1 MKNRI
6 HINQQTCKYM
16 DIEILHLIEGAK
28 KAKGLAVVI
37 DVFRAFSLACYIMDK
52 GAKTIIPVG
61 DIDIAYQ
68 LKEKNPKYVLV
79 GERNEKIMPGFDFG
93 NSPFQIKDTDLTGKT
108 VVHTTSAGTQ
118 GLVNTINADET
129 ITGSFVNAD
138 AIIRYIQM
146 KNPDHVSLVCMGYA
160 ASHPT
165 EEDTFCAEYIQA
177 GLQGEKTDYDEM
189 VKVMRQTSG
198 ARFFIPEKQSHA
210 PSEDFY
216 LCTKKGIFNFVLI
229 AEKSKDNHIHLKKI

>member
-1 MKNRI
+1 MK
-6 HINQQTCKYM
+6 
-16 DIEILHLIEGAK
+16 IEILHLVEGAK

-52 GAKTIIPVG
+52 GAETIIPVG
-61 DIDIAYQ
+61 KIDVAYH
-68 LKEKNPKYVLV
+68 LKEKNPEYLLV

-93 NSPFQIKDTDLTGKT
+93 NSPYQVKDTVLKDKT

-118 GLVNTINADET
+118 GLVNTTNAEET

-146 KNPDHVSLVCMGYA
+146 KNPEHVSLVCMGYA
-160 ASHPT
+160 ANHPT
-165 EEDTFCAEYIQA
+165 EEDTFCAEYIKA
-177 GLQGEKTDYDEM
+177 GLRGKKVNYEEM
-189 VKVMRQTSG
+189 VNVMRQTSG
-198 ARFFIPEKQSHA
+198 ERFFIPEKQSHA

-216 LCTKKGIFNFVLI
+216 LCTKKGIFDFVLI
-229 AEKSKDNHIHLKKI
+229 AEKRDNGHIHLTKKKT

>member
-1 MKNRI
+1 MR
-6 HINQQTCKYM
+6 
-16 DIEILHLIEGAK
+16 IEILHLVEGAK

-52 GAKTIIPVG
+52 GAETIIPVG
-61 DIDIAYQ
+61 NIDTAYQ
-68 LKEKNPKYVLV
+68 LKKDNPEYLLV

-93 NSPFQIKDTDLTGKT
+93 NSPYQVKDAVFKGKT

-118 GLVNTINADET
+118 GLVNTSNADET

-146 KNPDHVSLVCMGYA
+146 KNPKHVSLVCMGYA
-160 ASHPT
+160 ANHPT
-165 EEDTFCAEYIQA
+165 EEDTFCAEYIKA
-177 GLQGEKTDYDEM
+177 SLQGENLNYEEM
-189 VKVMRQTSG
+189 VKLMRQTSG
-198 ARFFIPEKQSHA
+198 KRFFIPEKQGHA

-216 LCTKKGIFNFVLI
+216 LCTKKGIFDFVLI
-229 AEKSKDNHIHLKKI
+229 AEKRDSEHIRLKKRKV